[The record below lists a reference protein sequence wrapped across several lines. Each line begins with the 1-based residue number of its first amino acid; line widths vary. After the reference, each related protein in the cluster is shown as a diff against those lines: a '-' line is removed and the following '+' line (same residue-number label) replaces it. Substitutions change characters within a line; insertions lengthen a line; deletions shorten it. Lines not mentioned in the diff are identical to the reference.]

1 MTLRR
6 ARTFSALS
14 ASAVALLLTAGC
26 AEESA
31 GGGDSADR
39 PLTIYSGREEEL
51 VGSVIDDFN
60 KETGVDVE
68 VRYGDTAELAA
79 TIVNEGEASP
89 ADVFWAQDAGALG
102 TLEQEGLFAALPEG
116 VLDVVDQRFR
126 SDEGE
131 WVGVTGRSRVIA
143 YNTEALSEAEVPKSV
158 FDLTSSQWDGRV
170 GWASTNGSFQAFVT
184 AMRELEGEA
193 ATRSWL
199 ERMLANGVQDYSE
212 NTLIL
217 EALGRGEIDLGLTNH
232 YYLYRYLAE
241 KPDFPVAN
249 AYPDGDLGAL
259 LNVAGVG
266 VLASSDQSESAEGFV
281 EYLLSEPVQSFFG
294 TVTDELEYPLREGV
308 TAEKLPPL
316 EELDPPEIDLSDL
329 EDLQG
334 TLDLLR
340 DVGALE

>member
-1 MTLRR
+1 MGTSPKPAALASIVVTL
-6 ARTFSALS
+6 SL
-14 ASAVALLLTAGC
+14 AVGC

-31 GGGDSADR
+31 GGADTAAE
-39 PLTIYSGREEEL
+39 PLTVYSGREEEL
-51 VGSVIDDFN
+51 VGSVIDDFTE
-60 KETGVDVE
+60 ETGIGVE

-102 TLEQEGLFAALPEG
+102 ALEDEELFAALPMD
-116 VLDVVDQRFR
+116 VLDVVDPRFR
-126 SDEGE
+126 SEEGE
-131 WVGVTGRSRVIA
+131 WVGVTGRSRVMA
-143 YNTEALSEAEVPKSV
+143 YNTEALSEAEVPDSV
-158 FDLTSSQWDGRV
+158 FDLTNPRWDGRV
-170 GWASTNGSFQAFVT
+170 GWAPTNGSFQAFVT
-184 AMRELEGEA
+184 AMRELEGEED
-193 ATRSWL
+193 TRTWL
-199 ERMLANGVQDYSE
+199 EGMLANGVQHYSE

-241 KPDFPVAN
+241 DPDFPVAN
-249 AYPDGDLGAL
+249 AYPDGDVGAL

-281 EYLLSEPVQSFFG
+281 EYLLSEAVQSFFG
-294 TVTDELEYPLREGV
+294 KVTDELEYPLREGV

-316 EELDPPEIDLSDL
+316 EELDPPDIDLSDL

-340 DVGALE
+340 EVGALE

>member
-1 MTLRR
+1 
-6 ARTFSALS
+6 
-14 ASAVALLLTAGC
+14 
-26 AEESA
+26 
-31 GGGDSADR
+31 
-39 PLTIYSGREEEL
+39 
-51 VGSVIDDFN
+51 
-60 KETGVDVE
+60 
-68 VRYGDTAELAA
+68 
-79 TIVNEGEASP
+79 
-89 ADVFWAQDAGALG
+89 
-102 TLEQEGLFAALPEG
+102 
-116 VLDVVDQRFR
+116 
-126 SDEGE
+126 
-131 WVGVTGRSRVIA
+131 
-143 YNTEALSEAEVPKSV
+143 
-158 FDLTSSQWDGRV
+158 
-170 GWASTNGSFQAFVT
+170 
-184 AMRELEGEA
+184 MRELEGEA

-241 KPDFPVAN
+241 EPDFPVAN

-266 VLASSDQSESAEGFV
+266 VLDSSDQSGVSERFV

-340 DVGALE
+340 EVGALE